1 MTVVDWWPV
10 RQFVLPYLDQV
21 DAWPMIGTPS
31 WFELEHNDP
40 VKWASILDAAQRDA
54 LRWDSQQEL
63 LAEASRDI
71 SQAVDC
77 PSVVRGIRRRES
89 GIYVGREVA

>member
-10 RQFVLPYLDQV
+10 RQFVAPRLKQV
-21 DAWPMIGTPS
+21 DAWPMIGTPP
-31 WFELEHNDP
+31 WADLEDHDP

-54 LRWDSQQEL
+54 LRWDTEQEL

-71 SQAVDC
+71 SAGVDC
-77 PSVVRGIRRRES
+77 KSLARSIKRRES
-89 GIYVGREVA
+89 GVYISRIAS